1 MRVSFL
7 VTAHCVGLNNL
18 ITIIIDLE
26 VLFKVESA
34 TPSIIRFRIALF
46 ITSEAN
52 IYIVIY
58 LAVISGKLK
67 LRKVF
72 CTVKDWTYFGH
83 RRCVLISFII
93 HEKGIEIDPKRIEAM
108 KRVEAPTCKKDL
120 QKFLGKVNYLRRFVS
135 NLSGKIDAFTPI
147 LRLKNEA
154 EFT

>member
-1 MRVSFL
+1 MLRDHKGSTHILAIHFFWYSLRFKILFPAAVRVSFL

-72 CTVKDWTYFGH
+72 CTVKDWANSW
-83 RRCVLISFII
+83 I
-93 HEKGIEIDPKRIEAM
+93 A
-108 KRVEAPTCKKDL
+108 
-120 QKFLGKVNYLRRFVS
+120 
-135 NLSGKIDAFTPI
+135 
-147 LRLKNEA
+147 
-154 EFT
+154 

>member
-1 MRVSFL
+1 MRVYFL

-72 CTVKDWTYFGH
+72 CTVKDWANSW
-83 RRCVLISFII
+83 I
-93 HEKGIEIDPKRIEAM
+93 A
-108 KRVEAPTCKKDL
+108 
-120 QKFLGKVNYLRRFVS
+120 
-135 NLSGKIDAFTPI
+135 
-147 LRLKNEA
+147 
-154 EFT
+154 